1 MILGAFDSS
10 DPAHIAVLAS
20 IWNDACGH
28 ALAITPQFAAY
39 NTRPPAGAVQ
49 AGRLAMQN
57 DPTGTLR
64 SQPVG
69 FVLAS
74 ALSSDPLRPMSRCPA
89 RGRGIG
95 DLRQTSPPQ
104 TGWIDAIAVSSIA
117 QRRGIGSALLAW
129 AEEWLSMQGCTHF
142 RLGGSLHPFAP
153 GYPVELANA
162 AFFLKRG
169 YAARA
174 GEPQVCD
181 LARDLSD
188 WKPTLRTTR
197 SDSITIRPA
206 QRGDELAIRQFFK
219 REFPDRWRFEFE
231 EFVRERGRWSDY
243 IVLFTERGVDG
254 FARLTFENS
263 ERPIERF
270 YPQRLP
276 RPWGQLGPLG
286 VSKDARGKGYGG
298 ALLDAALGYLRDRGV
313 RGCVI
318 DWTGLVD
325 LYGKFGFK
333 PYRWYAM
340 MLKAI

>member
-1 MILGAFDSS
+1 MTKVTSVILGAFDSA
-10 DPAHIAVLAS
+10 DPAHIAALVS

-69 FVLAS
+69 LVLAS
-74 ALSSDPLRPMSRCPA
+74 ALPSV
-89 RGRGIG
+89 G
-95 DLRQTSPPQ
+95 TPPQ
-104 TGWIDAIAVSSIA
+104 TGWIDAIAVASIA

-129 AEEWLSMQGCTHF
+129 AEEWLRAQGCTRF

-174 GEPQVCD
+174 GDSQVCD
-181 LARDLSD
+181 LARDLDD
-188 WKPTLRTTR
+188 WQPTPRTTR
-197 SDSITIRPA
+197 GDSITIRPA

-219 REFPDRWRFEFE
+219 REFPDRWRFELE

-254 FARLTFENS
+254 FARLTFEDS

-286 VSKDARGKGYGG
+286 VSKDVRGKGYGG
-298 ALLDAALGYLRDRGV
+298 ALLDAALSHLRDRGV

-333 PYRWYAM
+333 PYRWYTM
-340 MLKAI
+340 MLKAD